1 MERMQEL
8 VDRLNRYA
16 YQYYVL
22 DDPSVT
28 DGEYDAAFD
37 ELIELERKTGTVLPN
52 SPTTRVG
59 GQPLARFEPYPHRAR
74 LWSLDKVKTQED
86 GTHGFAVCCPMGRM
100 WPMPCSTSSTG

>member
-52 SPTTRVG
+52 SPTTRV
-59 GQPLARFEPYPHRAR
+59 
-74 LWSLDKVKTQED
+74 
-86 GTHGFAVCCPMGRM
+86 
-100 WPMPCSTSSTG
+100 